1 MSNSHYDDVFTV
13 TLENRTKS
21 LADNVSKN
29 NALLKRLNE
38 KGKIRKISGGFQ
50 NFGRTGIRRR
60 RFGLVHRL

>member
-38 KGKIRKISGGFQ
+38 KGKIRKISGGSK
-50 NFGRTGIRRR
+50 FGRTGIRRR